1 MTIDNMAFVPATGLR
16 DTATYPT
23 KPLNEAS
30 LRDGIQDQSDQV
42 RDYINNELLVNL
54 PIDYAQI
61 ADVLVKNNATL
72 FTPTGQYNPATKK
85 YVDDVVAGIVLG
97 QIPDGSVSDVKL
109 SNVAGQIKDVVN
121 THLAENVQQLNNIK
135 RICSMGGMM

>member
-1 MTIDNMAFVPATGLR
+1 MTIDNMAFTPATGLK
-16 DTATYPT
+16 DNTYAPT

-30 LRDGIQDQSDQV
+30 LRATVQGISDQL

-85 YVDDVVAGIVLG
+85 YVDDVVAGILLG

-109 SNVAGQIKDVVN
+109 SNVAGQIKDAVN
-121 THLAENVQQLNNIK
+121 THLAENMKQKK
-135 RICSMGGMM
+135 RMQIGVRI

>member
-1 MTIDNMAFVPATGLR
+1 MAFVPATGLR

-30 LRDGIQDQSDQV
+30 LRDAIQDQSDQV

-97 QIPDGSVSDVKL
+97 QIPDGTITTVKL
-109 SNVAGQIKDVVN
+109 NEEIQNKEIWGA
-121 THLAENVQQLNNIK
+121 L
-135 RICSMGGMM
+135 